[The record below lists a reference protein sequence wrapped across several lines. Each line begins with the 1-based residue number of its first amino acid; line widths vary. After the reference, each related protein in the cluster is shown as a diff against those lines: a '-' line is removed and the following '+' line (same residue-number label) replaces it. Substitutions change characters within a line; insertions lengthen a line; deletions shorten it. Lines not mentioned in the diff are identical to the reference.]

1 MIFKYKNYNF
11 KGGGKMSDKKEL
23 AIVLADEV
31 ARLKNIIRS
40 VIADMEDKRGLGKST
55 RINKIREK
63 LESAIK

>member
-1 MIFKYKNYNF
+1 
-11 KGGGKMSDKKEL
+11 MSDKKEL